1 MACRRE
7 GGVKDADA
15 IDAGLVYGTGFAPY
29 LGGPMRY
36 VESMGETGISHSL
49 YRLSEEYGE
58 RFVPDAGWSE
68 ARLLLRGAGR

>member
-1 MACRRE
+1 MY
-7 GGVKDADA
+7 A
-15 IDAGLVYGTGFAPY
+15 IRSYYAY

-58 RFVPDAGWSE
+58 RFTPDAGWSQ
-68 ARLLLRGAGR
+68 ADLLVRASSI